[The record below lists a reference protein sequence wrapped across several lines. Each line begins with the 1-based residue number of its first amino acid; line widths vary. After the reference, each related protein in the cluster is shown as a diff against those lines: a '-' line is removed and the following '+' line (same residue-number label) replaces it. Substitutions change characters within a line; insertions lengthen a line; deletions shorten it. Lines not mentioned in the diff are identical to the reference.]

1 MDCVLRTF
9 LYISNIFVED
19 TSEKGM
25 YKFKSE
31 YHKDDICEALEDIFS
46 DKKVVK
52 RTALVSRV
60 RPEYSIAVHNRVVE
74 FRGVAPEKFVWPEL
88 KGVDIDVFKEIE
100 KIKT

>member
-1 MDCVLRTF
+1 MNCILWTF

-25 YKFKSE
+25 HKFKSE
-31 YHKDDICEALEDIFS
+31 YHEDDICEALEDIFT
-46 DKKVVK
+46 DKNVVK

-60 RPEYSIAVHNRVVE
+60 RPEYSSAVHNCVIELRV
-74 FRGVAPEKFVWPEL
+74 VAPEMFVWPEL